1 MRNGFSESEGGGR
14 VVGGLGYLKRCLLAL
29 PVSLSGVF
37 FIVRY
42 FSARLLFSLVRTDRE
57 PDTG

>member
-1 MRNGFSESEGGGR
+1 M
-14 VVGGLGYLKRCLLAL
+14 GGLGYLKRCLLAL